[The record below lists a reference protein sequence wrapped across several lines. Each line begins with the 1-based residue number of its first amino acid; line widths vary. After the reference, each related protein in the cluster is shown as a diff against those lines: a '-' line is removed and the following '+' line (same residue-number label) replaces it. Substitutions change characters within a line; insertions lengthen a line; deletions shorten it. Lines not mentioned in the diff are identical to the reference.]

1 VRTPRAVHGA
11 GVVLVPDFLVKAEL
25 ERGDLLR
32 LLPGRA
38 HRPTQ
43 GGKSSGVS
51 QDGLKRGK
59 FVSSDLGKSP
69 NLSGAALMAKKAFHK
84 LTCFD
89 EVDEGGHFVA
99 WEEPQLLAA
108 EVRAVSRMVG

>member
-1 VRTPRAVHGA
+1 
-11 GVVLVPDFLVKAEL
+11 
-25 ERGDLLR
+25 
-32 LLPGRA
+32 
-38 HRPTQ
+38 
-43 GGKSSGVS
+43 
-51 QDGLKRGK
+51 
-59 FVSSDLGKSP
+59 
-69 NLSGAALMAKKAFHK
+69 MAKKAFHK